1 MVLVANSGV
10 RGLVR
15 LPHEDDECRRVL
27 QDYEGFINQ
36 RENQVR
42 QLIKERTADEGIQEE
57 IYEALAPML
66 LNAI

>member
-1 MVLVANSGV
+1 ML
-10 RGLVR
+10 
-15 LPHEDDECRRVL
+15 HDECRRVL
-27 QDYEGFINQ
+27 QGYEGFINQ

-66 LNAI
+66 LNVRRS